1 MPTSLQATT
10 SSEIKSGV
18 SLTVPLMLDKIVVL
32 DQIIII
38 GVNDVVAEVI
48 AVVKNTKSV
57 FDNSK
62 KSE

>member
-1 MPTSLQATT
+1 
-10 SSEIKSGV
+10 
-18 SLTVPLMLDKIVVL
+18 MLDKIVVL

>member
-1 MPTSLQATT
+1 
-10 SSEIKSGV
+10 
-18 SLTVPLMLDKIVVL
+18 MLDKIVVL

-48 AVVKNTKSV
+48 AVVKNTKPV